1 MRLAIFVVLS
11 AFLCRV
17 TIWPPFPRSC
27 ERELR
32 SSSLATD
39 HLSAA
44 RLLFQFW
51 PEFAATSAE
60 PVSVGSRSRRIGAL
74 ALPCHHRLCW
84 RVYKLCISIV
94 RPMRRRVRCDR
105 FRTTP
110 PLASTLPSPVPRS
123 ACSARATAFLHR
135 PWACPTSPACCAALG
150 GAPRC
155 TGAKATMLRI
165 ETFAP
170 AHRAT
175 PPSTCSRLQGMWGQA
190 HGAMTAAL
198 VIVPADPVCARS
210 ASAHGGRA
218 PGSSVRAVSS
228 RTRPGP
234 REVLSGAP
242 WMVRLSMGCGD
253 ETSPARLAPARKH
266 PLGSHR

>member
-32 SSSLATD
+32 SSSPATD

-44 RLLFQFW
+44 GLLFQFW

-60 PVSVGSRSRRIGAL
+60 PVSVESRSRRIGAL

-105 FRTTP
+105 FRHVP
-110 PLASTLPSPVPRS
+110 RFASVLPSP
-123 ACSARATAFLHR
+123 
-135 PWACPTSPACCAALG
+135 
-150 GAPRC
+150 
-155 TGAKATMLRI
+155 
-165 ETFAP
+165 
-170 AHRAT
+170 AHRYRH
-175 PPSTCSRLQGMWGQA
+175 PRRESGQSGHPCS
-190 HGAMTAAL
+190 
-198 VIVPADPVCARS
+198 D
-210 ASAHGGRA
+210 
-218 PGSSVRAVSS
+218 
-228 RTRPGP
+228 PGP
-234 REVLSGAP
+234 RCLPPASGPSPHVLRAPVRDRSTSGNEP
-242 WMVRLSMGCGD
+242 KVR
-253 ETSPARLAPARKH
+253 
-266 PLGSHR
+266 

>member
-1 MRLAIFVVLS
+1 MRPAIFVVLS

-32 SSSLATD
+32 SSSPATD

-44 RLLFQFW
+44 GLLFQFW

-94 RPMRRRVRCDR
+94 RPMRRSPMHGV
-105 FRTTP
+105 
-110 PLASTLPSPVPRS
+110 ALPQ
-123 ACSARATAFLHR
+123 
-135 PWACPTSPACCAALG
+135 
-150 GAPRC
+150 
-155 TGAKATMLRI
+155 
-165 ETFAP
+165 
-170 AHRAT
+170 
-175 PPSTCSRLQGMWGQA
+175 PSVGL
-190 HGAMTAAL
+190 GAMTAAL

-218 PGSSVRAVSS
+218 SGSSVRAVSS

-253 ETSPARLAPARKH
+253 LTSSARLAPGQEAPPGANRYQHLPGPRGGRTPACGKGLLGRGTPACGEFPPGITVGNPQH
-266 PLGSHR
+266 PGVPRAMSFSGRA

>member
-105 FRTTP
+105 FRHVP
-110 PLASTLPSPVPRS
+110 RFASVLPSPAHLAWHLRRD
-123 ACSARATAFLHR
+123 A
-135 PWACPTSPACCAALG
+135 G
-150 GAPRC
+150 PRC
-155 TGAKATMLRI
+155 LPPASGPSPHLLR
-165 ETFAP
+165 AP
-170 AHRAT
+170 VGDR
-175 PPSTCSRLQGMWGQA
+175 STSGDEGGSPDPLP
-190 HGAMTAAL
+190 AARHSAGTSL
-198 VIVPADPVCARS
+198 HWSEGHDGS
-210 ASAHGGRA
+210 AS
-218 PGSSVRAVSS
+218 
-228 RTRPGP
+228 
-234 REVLSGAP
+234 
-242 WMVRLSMGCGD
+242 
-253 ETSPARLAPARKH
+253 SPPLQHTDALRRAPARDGV
-266 PLGSHR
+266 GSGDVP